1 MECNIYTRLAVPAA
15 FFFGR
20 DGGKWQVADGE
31 NAKGTRS
38 RQRASSPGPRRLLP
52 CLFLA
57 RRRPS
62 LLRNN
67 VKSIMYWSRRDLI
80 GSSWARSCHVAL
92 CDLSLHTLLMLIC
105 DDMHRWMGSIAPF
118 LAMDHTLPICDRHF
132 RVDRGRIHRCRF
144 CAGSVIY
151 RDGW

>member
-31 NAKGTRS
+31 NAKETRS
-38 RQRASSPGPRRLLP
+38 RRRQSSPGPRRLLP

-67 VKSIMYWSRRDLI
+67 VKSIIYCVLRSNRIIVGVFLPRCSLRR
-80 GSSWARSCHVAL
+80 
-92 CDLSLHTLLMLIC
+92 LSLHTLMLMLIC
-105 DDMHRWMGSIAPF
+105 DDTRRW
-118 LAMDHTLPICDRHF
+118 
-132 RVDRGRIHRCRF
+132 RVPSRRF
-144 CAGSVIY
+144 WRWITPCQFATAISA
-151 RDGW
+151 